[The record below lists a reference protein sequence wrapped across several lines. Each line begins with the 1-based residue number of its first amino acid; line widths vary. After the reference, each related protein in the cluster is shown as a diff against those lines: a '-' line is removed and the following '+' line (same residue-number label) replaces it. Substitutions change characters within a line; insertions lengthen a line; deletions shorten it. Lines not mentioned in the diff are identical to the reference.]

1 MPDNV
6 ARIGIVWRKEGDGST
21 LEDYLQGGRD
31 LYKAVV
37 IPAESKGCVA
47 KSELC
52 RGIMAQL
59 LLALLQMQ
67 EKGIMHRDI
76 KPSNTLVV
84 PGDAKVRVPQ
94 FFRGDFSLTKN
105 LPLGSRVRAPC
116 LARSIIMLQLEHPR
130 ICAQA
135 LLRL

>member
-6 ARIGIVWRKEGDGST
+6 ARIGIVWKKEGDGST

-37 IPAESKGCVA
+37 IPAESKGSVA

-84 PGDAKVRVPQ
+84 PGDAKVRDLH
-94 FFRGDFSLTKN
+94 FLS
-105 LPLGSRVRAPC
+105 
-116 LARSIIMLQLEHPR
+116 
-130 ICAQA
+130 
-135 LLRL
+135 